1 MKLHLLIPAAMLLF
15 SSCGQQKATEE
26 AANMEVNRERD
37 SLIELLNQR
46 DASINDFLSV
56 NSEIERNLD
65 SVVAREG
72 AIKMTVMKETDVAPS
87 MKDRI
92 NSDILTI
99 NNLMKENRQ
108 KINEL
113 NSKLRKTN
121 GKLAENAK
129 MIEHLN
135 ARLNEKNSELEALN
149 EQLSSLK
156 VKVAS
161 LETSVNTLIAENEEQ
176 SKVIELQTTTLHMA
190 YYIIGKSKDLR
201 DKKIISKTGGLLGM
215 GKTSQI
221 DPNIDNSKFIQ
232 IDYTKISEL
241 SLNTEKVK
249 IITTHSVDSY
259 ILGKDQDNKAILK
272 IKNPEKFWSASKY
285 LVIVND

>member
-1 MKLHLLIPAAMLLF
+1 MKSYLIIPTALLLL
-15 SSCGQQKATEE
+15 SSCGQQKEE
-26 AANMEVNRERD
+26 AVIMEVNRERD

-46 DASINDFLSV
+46 EASINDFLMT
-56 NSEIERNLD
+56 NTEIERNLD

-92 NSDILTI
+92 NSDILAI

-113 NSKLRKTN
+113 NRKLKKTN

-161 LETSVNTLIAENEEQ
+161 LETSVSTLMAENVEQ
-176 SKVIELQTTTLHMA
+176 SKVIEQQTTTIHTA
-190 YYIIGKSKDLR
+190 YYIIGKSKELR

-232 IDYTKISEL
+232 IDYSKISEL
-241 SLNTEKVK
+241 NLNAEKVK
-249 IITTHSVDSY
+249 IITTHPVDSY
-259 ILGKDQDNKAILK
+259 ILGKDQDNKAVLK